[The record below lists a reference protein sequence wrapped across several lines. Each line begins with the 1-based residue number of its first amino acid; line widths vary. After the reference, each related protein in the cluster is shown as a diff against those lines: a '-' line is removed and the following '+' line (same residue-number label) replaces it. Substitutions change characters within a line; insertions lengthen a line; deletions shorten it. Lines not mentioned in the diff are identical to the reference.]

1 MMYEVPQCRPPP
13 INWVSFTTSII
24 YDVRQERHSTE
35 SPPPLLVLHSST
47 PQLRLCSFIY
57 IATLFKT
64 THNHN
69 SQNSHINFISNNRKA
84 AGQLLSQF
92 TYENPCVHVVH
103 VCAHAFLFVW
113 RPTASAESNYT
124 LKLGDNSARAAT
136 QARDLNDN
144 FGCKI
149 MFFEKAFSSTCI
161 ILPADQP
168 IK

>member
-1 MMYEVPQCRPPP
+1 M
-13 INWVSFTTSII
+13 SLL
-24 YDVRQERHSTE
+24 
-35 SPPPLLVLHSST
+35 SP
-47 PQLRLCSFIY
+47 LCSSSSLRPHRAQGFVNSTTQLLNCDFVRSY
-57 IATLFKT
+57 TLNHFFKQHT
-64 THNHN
+64 ITIHK
-69 SQNSHINFISNNRKA
+69 NSHINFISNNRKA
-84 AGQLLSQF
+84 AGQLFSQF